1 MVWRTQGR
9 VRHYVLLL
17 ADNSIQVNV
26 NAVLYEGTSESTND
40 LDGTATASFNV
51 PKNQTKAG
59 YIKVVNTDE
68 SEPDT
73 YGELTLSVKNA
84 QNNN

>member
-1 MVWRTQGR
+1 VEYDID
-9 VRHYVLLL
+9 VFLL

-26 NAVLYEGTSESTND
+26 NTLLYEGTSESTND
-40 LDGTATASFNV
+40 LDGTGSISFNV
-51 PKNQTKAG
+51 PKDLTVGG
-59 YIKVVNTDE
+59 YIKVSNTQED
-68 SEPDT
+68 EPDT